1 MTRLDPKLQS
11 ELEDEPSFSLLRTL
25 RQASSPARPA
35 HESISNRVVQY
46 IWRFIF
52 EIKELIG
59 YTAIFLLVY
68 SAVYT
73 VPYALTDDYYMLHSE
88 QVNVATSTILGTVV
102 DGRELYGYMV
112 TYALSQI
119 STLSDL
125 EWLRLFGVI
134 GVALFLDDLL
144 RAAQIRNAICSGS
157 MHPAPNWHSSG
168 IGGVCRL
175 VYLCLLPLG
184 LHHFGVC
191 PNSC

>member
-25 RQASSPARPA
+25 RQASYPAQPA
-35 HESISNRVVQY
+35 HKSISNRVVQY

-88 QVNVATSTILGTVV
+88 QVNAATSTILGTVV

-119 STLSDL
+119 STLSNL

-134 GVALFLDDLL
+134 GVALFL
-144 RAAQIRNAICSGS
+144 G
-157 MHPAPNWHSSG
+157 
-168 IGGVCRL
+168 
-175 VYLCLLPLG
+175 
-184 LHHFGVC
+184 
-191 PNSC
+191 